1 MNRKKWLI
9 EVAQTSGRKCL
20 HGYCIGVIDSIIEN
34 SNISARNKVIEI
46 ARTLKDL
53 RLVFNNEFLPWDAA
67 DAKKAPALTEAP
79 KEILHP
85 DCIVNVTQKQSSLDP
100 WPLEQIIDERRGVRF
115 NGKSKQT
122 HP

>member
-20 HGYCIGVIDSIIEN
+20 HGYCIGVIDAIIES

-53 RLVFNNEFLPWDAA
+53 RQVFSNEFLPWDVT
-67 DAKKAPALTEAP
+67 DVKKPLLQTEAVE
-79 KEILHP
+79 EILHP
-85 DCIVNVTQKQSSLDP
+85 DCIVNVTKAQSLLDP
-100 WPLEQIIDERRGVRF
+100 WPLEQIIDERRGVMF
-115 NGKSKQT
+115 NGKSK
-122 HP
+122 

>member
-20 HGYCIGVIDSIIEN
+20 HGYCIGVIDAIIEN

-53 RLVFNNEFLPWDAA
+53 RLVFSNEFLPWDIA
-67 DAKKAPALTEAP
+67 DAKNPLLQTEGP

-85 DCIVNVTQKQSSLDP
+85 DCIVNVTKVQSLLEP
-100 WPLEQIIDERRGVRF
+100 WYLEQIIEERG
-115 NGKSKQT
+115 GK
-122 HP
+122 

>member
-9 EVAQTSGRKCL
+9 DVAQTDGRKYL
-20 HGYCIGVIDSIIEN
+20 HGYCIGVIDSIIES

-53 RLVFNNEFLPWDAA
+53 RIVFSNEFLPWDAA
-67 DAKKAPALTEAP
+67 DVKKTPAQTEAT

-85 DCIVNVTQKQSSLDP
+85 DYMINVTKPQSSLKP
-100 WPLEQIIDERRGVRF
+100 WLLEQIPDERRVR
-115 NGKSKQT
+115 K
-122 HP
+122 